1 MHEGSINDEFHVE
14 HIASLHVE
22 RMTEDEF
29 VLTLD
34 FTDGRQCVLS
44 FVGTTIMAR
53 VVEA

>member
-1 MHEGSINDEFHVE
+1 MHEGPINDELHADD
-14 HIASLHVE
+14 IAHLHVE

-34 FTDGRQCVLS
+34 FPDGRQWVLS
-44 FVGTTIMAR
+44 FVGTRAMAR